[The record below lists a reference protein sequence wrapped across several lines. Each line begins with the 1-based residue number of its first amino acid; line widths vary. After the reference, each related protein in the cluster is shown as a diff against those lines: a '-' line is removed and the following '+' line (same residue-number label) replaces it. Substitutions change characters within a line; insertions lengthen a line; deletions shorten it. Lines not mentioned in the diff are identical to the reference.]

1 MIDQLPDSCNFVA
14 ITHKKRSNKNECSD
28 SKLNPAKKHKKCKDY
43 ITAVTMLVLEME
55 DQIQ

>member
-14 ITHKKRSNKNECSD
+14 NHTKKRSNKNKGSD
-28 SKLNPAKKHKKCKDY
+28 SKVNPAKKHKKCKDY

-55 DQIQ
+55 DQIH